1 MKNLTEYIAEAFDS
15 TLLTESIASQKV
27 RDVFTEKDGKLNY
40 YFTNRYGG
48 MLAREMQW
56 DKLTDAD
63 VEEMSTEE
71 ARKLAYKKDSDAY
84 ILWLDAKG
92 KFQARTMGNYM
103 ILMDRSLDRW
113 VRKTVKSVS
122 MACDRALVVKEPDK
136 FQTREIRMERTKQ
149 KQGALALMS
158 AADVAK
164 QNIERYKDLLRQKQL
179 QEFNLGDVVAQVEAV
194 LKKYAQMVANI
205 SSNLVATNDYKQVTR
220 DLDDIESDMQKIM
233 SVFKQVISRK
243 ADYDRYNNEK
253 FQMILQTYR
262 ERLVESTDL
271 LSKLI
276 DQFEQ
281 KYAIGDENA

>member
-1 MKNLTEYIAEAFDS
+1 MKNLTEHIAEAFGLS
-15 TLLTESIASQKV
+15 MLTESIASQKV
-27 RDVFTEKDGKLNY
+27 RDVFTDKDGKLNY

-48 MLAREMQW
+48 TIAREMQW

-84 ILWLDAKG
+84 ILWLDANG
-92 KFQARTMGNYM
+92 KFQARSFGNYM
-103 ILMDRSLDRW
+103 ILMDSGLSRW
-113 VRKTVKSVS
+113 VRNTVKSVS
-122 MACDRALVVKEPDK
+122 MACDHALVVKDPDK
-136 FQTREIRMERTKQ
+136 FQTREIRSERTRQ

-179 QEFNLGDVVAQVEAV
+179 QEFNMGDVVSQVEAV

-205 SSNLVATNDYKQVTR
+205 SSNLVSTNDYKQVTR
-220 DLDDIESDMQKIM
+220 DLDDIESDLQKIM
-233 SVFKQVISRK
+233 SVFKRVISRK
-243 ADYDRYNNEK
+243 ADYDQYNNEK
-253 FQMILQTYR
+253 FQSIIHTYR
-262 ERLVESTDL
+262 ERLVESADM

-281 KYAIGDENA
+281 KYAIGED